1 MGSGRKSGGYG
12 QGRRINALELKLED
26 LTYQREA
33 IDSVVRLFEGQPRNT
48 FDMACHEGVRSN
60 VLTIGSGQI
69 RANLEG
75 ILEDNGIDT
84 ETACLEDA
92 PDFCVEMETGTGKT
106 LVYLKTIYELYRQ
119 YAFTKFIILVPSVA
133 IKEGVLSTF
142 EVFER
147 QLAEVY
153 GFTPT
158 CFEYDSKRLN
168 RVTSFVEEQHPQIM
182 VMTVQSFN
190 TEDRI
195 LNQAKREDLFFNMP
209 FIEAI
214 ARTRPIILMDEPQ
227 EGMDTENSAARIDAL
242 NPLCKIRYSATHK
255 VMRNLLYRL
264 TPFDSYRQGLV
275 KKIEVLTVAEQ
286 NEEATLRVELVE
298 VKTYQDGKPPRA
310 KLRLWYAKNDG
321 SFNLKAS
328 PYLKVGDD
336 LEEITGHVGYRGYV
350 IRRIYKPLREKT
362 YRCEF
367 ENGATVVEKE
377 KSADLEGIFGE
388 QLYWLIDSHFSKR
401 ERLAPLGIKCLSL
414 IFIDRV
420 DNYMQSD
427 GIIRRLFAEKYRQ
440 VHQEKLG
447 RAPTPEETEAIQ
459 GFYFAQTGK
468 GEYTDNE
475 RSMRGNQELF
485 DLILKQKE
493 ELLRIG
499 NPVEFIFS
507 HSALGVGWDNP
518 NIFNIATLNQSYSEI
533 KKRQEIGRGL
543 RICVNQNGQR
553 VYDAEDCPEG
563 EEINLLTVVPNETY
577 ETFVT
582 QYQSEIKDVYGDSA
596 SGAKTRHKKKG
607 KHPRKKRVKRNDE
620 IYGSDSFRE
629 FWRRLSRRTDYTV
642 VIDDEAVVSR
652 SVEALNALKIEP
664 YTAEIAL
671 NRVRSLDAEGVTTEH
686 KGTERRRLHAAFG
699 AMDLIEE
706 ISEGTS
712 LAYPTVLRILRGVTN
727 RTAVTANPAR
737 FIHEASARIRD
748 IELDE
753 LLRGVCY
760 APSGE
765 AFDIERLEPGVVT
778 FADTIETP
786 KRGLYDHVI
795 WDSAY
800 ERDFAGFADNDD
812 EVVCFLK
819 LPAFYQIPTPI
830 GPYNPDFGIVFRR
843 KRLQDSEQTEFY
855 FVVETKGT
863 NELSDKKALRES
875 EVYKIRCA
883 MKHFDALGV
892 DARVHYD
899 APVKEYPV
907 FKTRAKEVLHG

>member
-1 MGSGRKSGGYG
+1 M
-12 QGRRINALELKLED
+12 ELKLED
-26 LTYQREA
+26 LAYQREA
-33 IDSVVRLFEGQPRNT
+33 IDAVVRLFEGQPRNT

-60 VLTIGSGQI
+60 VLTIGSDQI
-69 RANLEG
+69 RANVLG
-75 ILEDNGIDT
+75 VLEDSGIDQ
-84 ETACLEDA
+84 ETACLDDTL
-92 PDFCVEMETGTGKT
+92 DFCVEMETGTGKT

-119 YAFTKFIILVPSVA
+119 YEFTKFIILVPSVA
-133 IKEGVLSTF
+133 IKEGVLATF

-147 QLAEVY
+147 QLADVY
-153 GFTPT
+153 GFTPA

-195 LNQAKREDLFFNMP
+195 LNQAQREDLFFNMP

-214 ARTRPIILMDEPQ
+214 ARTRPVILMDEPQ
-227 EGMDTENSAARIDAL
+227 EGMDTENSVARIDAL
-242 NPLCKIRYSATHK
+242 NPLYKVRYSATHK

-264 TPFDSYRQGLV
+264 TPFDSYQQGLV

-321 SFNLKAS
+321 SFTLRES
-328 PYLKVGDD
+328 PFLKVSED
-336 LEEITGHVGYRGYV
+336 LEAKTGNVGYRGYV
-350 IRRIYKPLREKT
+350 IRRIFKPLREKA

-367 ENGATVVEKE
+367 ENGAVVVEKE

-401 ERLAPLGIKCLSL
+401 EQLGPKGIKCLSL

-420 DNYMQSD
+420 DNYVQPD
-427 GIIRRLFAEKYRQ
+427 GIIRRLFAEKHRQ
-440 VHQEKLG
+440 VCKEKLG
-447 RAPTPEETEAIQ
+447 REPSEEETTAVQ
-459 GFYFAQTGK
+459 GYYFAQTGK

-475 RSMRGNQELF
+475 RSMRGNRDLF

-518 NIFNIATLNQSYSEI
+518 NVFNIATLNQSYSEI

-543 RICVNQNGQR
+543 RICVNQDGQR

-563 EEINLLTVVPNETY
+563 EEVNLLTVVPNETY
-577 ETFVT
+577 ETFVA
-582 QYQSEIKDVYGDSA
+582 QYQSEIKEVYGSTA

-607 KHPRKKRVKRNDE
+607 KHPRKRRVRRNDD

-629 FWRRLSRRTDYTV
+629 FWRRLSQRTDYTV
-642 VIDDEAVVSR
+642 VIDEDAVVSR
-652 SVEALNALKIEP
+652 AVEALDALKIEH
-664 YTAEIAL
+664 YTAEVAL
-671 NRVRSLDAEGVTTEH
+671 NRVQRLEAEGITTEH
-686 KGTERRRLHAAFG
+686 KGSEQRRLHATFG

-712 LAYPTVLRILRGVTN
+712 LAYPTVLRILREVTN
-727 RTAVTANPAR
+727 RASITANPAR
-737 FIHEASARIRD
+737 FIHEASSRIRE

-760 APSGE
+760 APSGGT
-765 AFDIERLEPGVVT
+765 FDISLLEPSIVT

-786 KRGLYDHVI
+786 NRGLYDRVI
-795 WDSAY
+795 WDSSF

-830 GPYNPDFGIVFRR
+830 GPYNPDFGVVFRR
-843 KRLQDSEQTEFY
+843 KRLKDAEETEFY

-863 NELSDKKALRES
+863 NELTDKKALRES
-875 EVYKIRCA
+875 EVYKIKCA

-892 DARVHYD
+892 DARIHYD

-907 FKTRAKEVLHG
+907 FKSRARGVMHV